1 MRKAARACG
10 IAAVLALAG
19 CKAELYRALPE
30 QEANEM
36 IALLMRSGIQA
47 DKVIAKDG
55 TDSIEVDKARFGEA
69 VTLLHDAGYPRKQFE
84 TMGEVFRSSG
94 LVASPLQER
103 ARFLYALSQELSAT
117 ISQIDGVI
125 SARVS
130 VVLPQN
136 DILDR
141 SPTPSSASVFVKYDS
156 RFDVGKLVPQIK
168 MLVADSVQGLGYDK
182 VSVIEVPVAP
192 PLPVSAPPAPVS
204 TLAYAEAA
212 IGGFLVATSLAAA
225 AWLARARLTRLV
237 SLLPGR
243 RKADVAAG
251 RDILPQGRG

>member
-1 MRKAARACG
+1 
-10 IAAVLALAG
+10 
-19 CKAELYRALPE
+19 
-30 QEANEM
+30 
-36 IALLMRSGIQA
+36 
-47 DKVIAKDG
+47 
-55 TDSIEVDKARFGEA
+55 
-69 VTLLHDAGYPRKQFE
+69 
-84 TMGEVFRSSG
+84 
-94 LVASPLQER
+94 
-103 ARFLYALSQELSAT
+103 
-117 ISQIDGVI
+117 
-125 SARVS
+125 
-130 VVLPQN
+130 
-136 DILDR
+136 
-141 SPTPSSASVFVKYDS
+141 
-156 RFDVGKLVPQIK
+156 